1 MYGLRQL
8 ALLWYNDLK
17 ALLHELG
24 FSPIKA
30 DPCVFV
36 NNTNFRIIV
45 VYVNDLIL
53 VTKDTS
59 TIKELKKRL
68 FNQYKARDLELIGFY
83 LSIRV
88 HRDRAERSFSLTMD
102 SYIDRVVEEYYL
114 TNAPIADTLLPVS
127 ALKLT
132 KRKDKANDNLIY

>member
-17 ALLHELG
+17 ALLYELG
-24 FSPIKA
+24 FTPIKV
-30 DPCVFV
+30 DLCVFI

-45 VYVNDLIL
+45 VYVDNLIL

-68 FNQYKARDLELIGFY
+68 FN
-83 LSIRV
+83 
-88 HRDRAERSFSLTMD
+88 
-102 SYIDRVVEEYYL
+102 
-114 TNAPIADTLLPVS
+114 
-127 ALKLT
+127 
-132 KRKDKANDNLIY
+132 